1 MQYSAAIQAP
11 QPKKAKTTTDKITVF
26 VVDDDHDFR
35 ETLRLPLEGAG
46 FAVSTYGSAKD
57 FLDGYEGDGGGC
69 LLLDVRMPGTSGLV
83 LQEELSRRGSS
94 LPIIFLT
101 GYGEIPTAVRALK
114 QGALDFLQK
123 PFDEAV
129 LIERIRAAVERDRA
143 NRETQAKVRSLL
155 ERYQSLSERERD
167 VMRRM
172 VAGEASKVIAIDLGL
187 SLKTVELHRRSVMQK
202 MQVDSIPALVEAALA
217 LERAASA

>member
-1 MQYSAAIQAP
+1 MPTSE
-11 QPKKAKTTTDKITVF
+11 KITVF
-26 VVDDDHDFR
+26 VVDDDQDFR
-35 ETLRLPLEGAG
+35 ETLRLPLEAAG
-46 FAVSTYGSAKD
+46 FAVATFGSAKE
-57 FLDGYEGDGGGC
+57 FLDAQEGASGGC
-69 LLLDVRMPGTSGLV
+69 LLLDVRMPGASGLV
-83 LQEELSRRGSS
+83 LQEELARRGSS

-123 PFDEAV
+123 PFDESV
-129 LIERIRAAVERDRA
+129 LIERIHAAIERDRA
-143 NRETQAKVRSLL
+143 TREAQARMRSVL
-155 ERYQSLSERERD
+155 ERYESLSERERD

-187 SLKTVELHRRSVMQK
+187 SLKTVELHRRSVMHK

-217 LERAASA
+217 LERAAS